1 MPEGHSEYPRM
12 HVLSSRTALVMVGM
26 VAVLAVPRVA
36 TAFENLQSGEKLTL
50 NHAIELT
57 LRNHPRGM
65 EMRSIAAAAHERVG
79 EANSALLPQVYGAAE
94 YLRSTDNPIGNTT
107 YLNPGFVPRI
117 TGTLHGGT
125 PEAGQSFSTTDNFL
139 GGVGV
144 QQYLFDFGRVR
155 GRIEK
160 RTAEAEAAA
169 DESRMADLDLIYEV
183 TQRYFALLAAA
194 QKEKVFEKAVQ
205 QRTEQQ
211 HAAQVKAAAA
221 LTSGIDVL
229 TAKAALARARTDL
242 LEASNEK
249 AVSRVALDN
258 SMAVSPDAP
267 SYEVVDVLTYQPI
280 AGDVRSY
287 FQSAT
292 KLRPDLQTLEA
303 EARAAGAQIA
313 EVRSDFWPT
322 FQAVAGYSAMGTGLP
337 AANNFNAGIVVTW
350 PIFNGFLTE
359 HEVAEARARRDAIRY
374 SLADLELRIWLEV
387 KTAYLELQTG
397 LQAIRQAEET
407 LAASSGQLELAD
419 KRYNAGLG
427 NIIEL
432 TDAERFYI
440 QDDAAYV
447 DALYAYSVA
456 KAKLD
461 RATGASLAQAGQR

>member
-1 MPEGHSEYPRM
+1 MGSWIA
-12 HVLSSRTALVMVGM
+12 SIMVG
-26 VAVLAVPRVA
+26 LATLLAIPCIA
-36 TAFENLQSGEKLTL
+36 PAFDNLQPGERLTL
-50 NHAIELT
+50 GRAVELT
-57 LRNHPRGM
+57 LRNHPRGL

-79 EANSALLPQVYGAAE
+79 EAKSALMPQVYGAAE

-117 TGTLHGGT
+117 TGTLHGGA

-139 GGVGV
+139 TGVGV

-160 RTAEAEAAA
+160 RTAEAEAATDVA
-169 DESRMADLDLIYEV
+169 KLADLDLIYEA

-194 QKEKVFEKAVQ
+194 QKEKVFEKAVL
-205 QRTEQQ
+205 QRTEQE
-211 HAAQVKAAAA
+211 HAAQVKAAAS

-229 TAKAALARARTDL
+229 TAKAALARARTNL

-258 SMAVSPDAP
+258 TMAVSPNAP
-267 SYEVVDVLTYQPI
+267 PYEVVDVLTYKPV
-280 AGDVRSY
+280 AGDVQSY
-287 FQSAT
+287 FQSAS

-303 EARAAGAQIA
+303 EARAAGAQIT
-313 EVRSDFWPT
+313 EVQSDFWPT
-322 FQAVAGYSAMGTGLP
+322 FQAVAGYSAMGTGFP
-337 AANNFNAGIVVTW
+337 ASNNFNAGIAVTW

-359 HEVAEARARRDAIRY
+359 HEVAEAKARRDAIRY

-387 KTAYLELQTG
+387 KTAFLELQTG

-440 QDDAAYV
+440 QDDGAYV
-447 DALYAYSVA
+447 DALYTYSVA
-456 KAKLD
+456 KAKLE
-461 RATGASLAQAGQR
+461 RATGSSLSQARDR